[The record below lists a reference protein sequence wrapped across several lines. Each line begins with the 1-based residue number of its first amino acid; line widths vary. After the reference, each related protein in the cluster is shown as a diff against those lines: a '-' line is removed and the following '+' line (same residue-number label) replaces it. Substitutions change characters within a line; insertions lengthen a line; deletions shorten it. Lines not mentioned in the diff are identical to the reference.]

1 MSITAAMVK
10 ELRERTGSGLME
22 CRRAL
27 AETDGDMELAI
38 ENMRKAGLA
47 KADKKSSRIAA
58 EGRIAVAQ
66 SADTKSAVIVDVN
79 CETDFVAKGD
89 DFKAFANAVAEA
101 ILAADVATVE
111 EAYELKLADGKT
123 IDETRRGLIS
133 KLGENITLR
142 RFTKVTTDGGTGFY
156 LHGEKIG
163 VLVDLAKADAALAK
177 DVAMH
182 IAASKPVCV
191 SEADVSPETIEK
203 EKTIFVAQAEE
214 SGKPAD
220 IIEKM
225 IGGRIKKFLAE
236 ITLNGQAFIKDD
248 KMTVGKLVSS
258 KDNNVLG
265 FIHLEVGEGIEKAEE
280 DFAAEV
286 MAQVRGG

>member
-1 MSITAAMVK
+1 MSVTAAMVK
-10 ELRERTGSGLME
+10 ELRQRTGSGMME
-22 CRRAL
+22 CRKAL
-27 AETDGDMELAI
+27 RETEGDMDLAI

-89 DFKAFANAVAEA
+89 TFKNFANAIAEA
-101 ILAADVATVE
+101 ILAADITTID

-133 KLGENITLR
+133 TLGENITLR
-142 RFTKVTTDGGTGFY
+142 RFTKVGTEGGTGYY

-163 VLVDLAKADAALAK
+163 VLVDLATADAELAK

-182 IAASKPVCV
+182 IAASKPQCV
-191 SEADVSPETIEK
+191 AEADVAAETIEK
-203 EKTIFVAQAEE
+203 EKAIFVAQAEE
-214 SGKPAD
+214 SGKPAE

-225 IGGRIKKFLAE
+225 IGGRIRKFLAE
-236 ITLNGQAFIKDD
+236 ITLEGQAFIKDD
-248 KMTVGKLVSS
+248 KVTVGKLVSA
-258 KDNNVLG
+258 KDNKVLA
-265 FIHLEVGEGIEKAEE
+265 FVHLEVGEGIEKAEE

-286 MAQVRGG
+286 MAQIRG

>member
-1 MSITAAMVK
+1 MSVTAAMVK
-10 ELRERTGSGLME
+10 ELRQRTGSGMME

-27 AETDGDMELAI
+27 VEANADMELAI

-66 SADTKSAVIVDVN
+66 SEDTKNAVIIDVN
-79 CETDFVAKGD
+79 SETDFVAKGD
-89 DFKAFANAVAEA
+89 TFKDFANAIAAA
-101 ILAADVATVE
+101 ILVADVTTVE
-111 EAYELKLADGKT
+111 EAYELKLENGKT

-142 RFTKVTTDGGTGFY
+142 RFQKLASEGGTGYY

-163 VLVDLAKADAALAK
+163 VLVELAKADAELAK

-182 IAASKPVCV
+182 IAASKPISVA
-191 SEADVSPETIEK
+191 EADVPAETVEK
-203 EKTIFVAQAEE
+203 EKAIFVAQAEE
-214 SGKPAD
+214 SGKPAA

-236 ITLNGQAFIKDD
+236 VTLEGQAFVKDD
-248 KMTVGKLVSS
+248 KVTVAQLVKG
-258 KDNNVLG
+258 KDNKVLS
-265 FIHLEVGEGIEKAEE
+265 FIHLEVGEGIEKDEG

-286 MAQVRGG
+286 MAQVRGS

>member
-1 MSITAAMVK
+1 MSVTAAMVK
-10 ELRERTGSGLME
+10 ELRQRTGSGMME

-27 AETDGDMELAI
+27 VEANADMELAI

-66 SADTKSAVIVDVN
+66 SEDTKNAVIIDVN
-79 CETDFVAKGD
+79 SETDFVAKGD
-89 DFKAFANAVAEA
+89 TFKDFANAIAAA
-101 ILAADVATVE
+101 ILVADVTTVE
-111 EAYELKLADGKT
+111 EAYELKLENGKT

-142 RFTKVTTDGGTGFY
+142 RFQKLASEGGTGYY

-163 VLVDLAKADAALAK
+163 VLVELAKADAELAK

-182 IAASKPVCV
+182 IAASKPMCV
-191 SEADVSPETIEK
+191 AEADVPAETVEK
-203 EKTIFVAQAEE
+203 EKAIFVAQAEE
-214 SGKPAD
+214 SGKPAA

-236 ITLNGQAFIKDD
+236 VTLEGQAFVKDD
-248 KMTVGKLVSS
+248 KVTVAQLVKA
-258 KDNNVLG
+258 KDNKVLS
-265 FIHLEVGEGIEKAEE
+265 FIHLEVGEGIEKDEG

-286 MAQVRGG
+286 MAQVRGS